1 MEVDDKVLLS
11 ILNEDPEQGM
21 DLLQDLYAETLR
33 FAAAQRLNDPADVR
47 ECVCDTLSDFYLQ
60 RERFDTDKGSLRG
73 YLTVIAQNKAIRRY
87 RENQRQWLAI
97 LLSRKDTVQVDN
109 WEQTEQLRLALTRLP
124 ELDRLVL
131 KLKYYDGYTG
141 REIAETMGLEY
152 EAVKKRLQ
160 RALKKLQ
167 KLIEDE

>member
-11 ILNEDPEQGM
+11 LLDEDPEQGM

-33 FAAAQRLNDPADVR
+33 FTAAQRLDNPADVQ

-60 RERFDTDKGSLRG
+60 RERFNIDKGSLRG

-87 RENQRQWLAI
+87 RENQKQWLAI
-97 LLSRKDTVQVDN
+97 LLSRIDTFQLEN
-109 WEQTEQLRLALTRLP
+109 WEQTEQLRLALAHLP

-141 REIAETMGLEY
+141 REIAEMLGMEY

>member
-1 MEVDDKVLLS
+1 MDDKVLLS
-11 ILNEDPEQGM
+11 ILDADPEQGM
-21 DLLQDLYAETLR
+21 DLLQGLYAETLR
-33 FAAAQRLNDPADVR
+33 FVAAQRLDDPADVQ
-47 ECVCDTLSDFYLQ
+47 ECVCDTLTDFYLQ
-60 RERFDTDKGSLRG
+60 RERFNTDKGSLRG
-73 YLTVIAQNKAIRRY
+73 YLTVIARNKAIHRY

-97 LLSRKDTVQVDN
+97 LLSRKDTLQMEN

-124 ELDRLVL
+124 EQDRLIL

-141 REIAETMGLEY
+141 REIAEILGMEY